1 MIYTFMFDFFKN
13 NYINYIFY
21 FISLSNIPMTKI
33 GMPHLYGK
41 LIGSIKQTNIDGS
54 FKLLVILILCWFFIQ
69 CVIMLSHYIRAKIL
83 PLFSS
88 YIRKRMMDEI
98 IERYKMKY
106 EEIEIG
112 DTLTKIIKAPWL
124 AEDIFYIT
132 EDFIFRNIVII
143 VSSFLYLFYY
153 NRGLGYIYIVGMI
166 CIVIICYF
174 FVNDCTKYIDSSERI
189 YDKTHSE
196 IEDTLSNLMSVY
208 TSRKTEYEK
217 TRISEFSDNIYHS
230 EKAIMKCNTKYR
242 FMYSLIFLGIFMCLN
257 LYSYRIFRT
266 KQITVEVLISIII
279 INYSLLSTFMTIYYD
294 TKKFLDIKARVDVF
308 RQYIDSL
315 PDRSQN
321 NKINIRDT
329 KNIDITFKNVE
340 FYYKKD
346 KNILKN
352 INLKI
357 SKNEIVAIMGHIGSG
372 KSTLA
377 KLIVR
382 LIEHQK
388 GEIFIKNTEI
398 KRINIDS
405 LRENITYIPQHPK
418 LFNRTLFDNI
428 MYGVNGDIKEKKI
441 YQLLES
447 LSIPDTYKKLKNMM
461 YKSVGKNGSLLSGG
475 QRQIVWLVR
484 SILKNS
490 RIIILDEPTSSLD
503 ENSKKQVIRFI
514 QRFSK
519 NRIIIIITHDSSLI
533 KYSTRVIK
541 LQNGEIIKDK
551 KIT

>member
-13 NYINYIFY
+13 NYTNYILY
-21 FISLSNIPMTKI
+21 FISLSNIPLTKI

-69 CVIMLSHYIRAKIL
+69 CIIMLSHYIRAKIL

-166 CIVIICYF
+166 FIVIICYF
-174 FVNDCTKYIDSSERI
+174 FVNDCTKYIDRSERI
-189 YDKTHSE
+189 YDKTHGE

-294 TKKFLDIKARVDVF
+294 TKQFLDIKARVDVF

-329 KNIDITFKNVE
+329 KNIDITFKNVV

-346 KNILKN
+346 KNIIKN

-357 SKNEIVAIMGHIGSG
+357 KKNEIVAIMGHIGSG

-503 ENSKKQVIRFI
+503 ENSKKQVIQFI

-533 KYSTRVIK
+533 KYSTRVIELK
-541 LQNGEIIKDK
+541 NGEIIKDNTPK
-551 KIT
+551 